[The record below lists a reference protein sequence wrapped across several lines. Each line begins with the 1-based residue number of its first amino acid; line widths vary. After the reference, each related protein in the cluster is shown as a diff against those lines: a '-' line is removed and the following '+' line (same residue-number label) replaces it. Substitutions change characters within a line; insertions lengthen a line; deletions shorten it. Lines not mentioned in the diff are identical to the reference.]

1 MYKLHNDYPLVSE
14 KLEIA
19 RNMLSI
25 YCSIVAD
32 KDDPKIGSA
41 SKLVPNLGN
50 KSKCILH
57 YRNFQQCLSLEMKL
71 VLIAF

>member
-1 MYKLHNDYPLVSE
+1 
-14 KLEIA
+14 
-19 RNMLSI
+19 MLSI

-71 VLIAF
+71 VFIAF